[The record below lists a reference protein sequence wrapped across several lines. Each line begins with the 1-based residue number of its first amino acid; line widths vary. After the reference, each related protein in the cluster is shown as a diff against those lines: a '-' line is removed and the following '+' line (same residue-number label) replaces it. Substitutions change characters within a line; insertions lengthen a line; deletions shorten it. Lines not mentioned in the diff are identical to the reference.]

1 MTLRSAYHLAAAVIL
16 LLLSLQPARAS
27 TWTASVVDNTASATG
42 KNLSVAVDPAG
53 KLYLGYLDTS
63 TSGAPYLKYANNVS
77 GSWYTESLKN
87 ILPNASDASTA
98 TVYTPGGPRIMAYS
112 YNAATGRTM
121 YQAARKINGDGWQ
134 LQDIAGGINPMT
146 GAAEPV
152 MGTIASGTQT
162 GAVQYMGFTFITYNN
177 GSDNALPA
185 ERGLWYANERD
196 MRWYPFAPAG
206 SQSDLAIDGNGNV
219 HVVYADP
226 TGKLMYAK
234 NPTAAGLATTLQT
247 LAGSALVN
255 PAIAIDGNNVIH
267 VIYSYGS
274 GSNYNVWYTSKPAA
288 DGGAWST
295 PVNIGACGRTG
306 GSLTLKV
313 DGANNVHAAWYNSGT
328 SALTYAMKGGA
339 SSSFGAADTITYT
352 GASRDYGQYAA
363 LAIDQYNRVNIAFY
377 DVANTAL
384 VVATKPAPAIDAAP
398 APLLFGYTAQGSAV
412 VKSVTVTN
420 RGTTNLT
427 LSGAPTISGT
437 NASEFLVT
445 SNNGCTAGLSLA
457 PGASCSTEV
466 RFSPLSAGD
475 KSALFNVASNDPNF
489 PVKQVALKGT
499 TTQSANYTIYTAVY
513 NSSMVPDIGGT
524 ISPSGAVSAAG
535 GLNKTFTITP
545 NPGYLIAGV
554 YLDGTG
560 PDNMGTPLGAVTSY
574 TFPEVSA
581 NHSITA
587 VFYPVV
593 PVTSWGVTTVDNTG
607 SDTGKYCS
615 MATNPANG
623 KLAIGYLDN
632 SAATPVLKL
641 ATNASGSWSASQTV
655 PIPNVTNAG
664 TATVYTPAGPRVMAY
679 TYDPVAL
686 KRKYVSA
693 RKWSD
698 LNPLNYA
705 GAPFYVSVDANNWQ
719 LQDIAGGVDPM
730 GNPQPA
736 ISNTTTDTF
745 TGAVQFCQGSPC
757 SMTNS
762 NTFISYTDG
771 YNLWYA
777 NERDMYYHE
786 FEPTAP
792 QAGAG
797 KQSDLALDSL
807 GNIHI
812 VYYNP
817 TNGSHGRLMYAENPT
832 AQESGFVTSTL
843 TDTTVSSPAI
853 TVDNNDLLHV
863 VYVDANKR
871 LQYINKQ
878 AATGG
883 TWSAPY
889 DLGPV
894 GSAGA
899 FTSIKANG
907 LDIVHV
913 AFYSNNG
920 GGTGQLMYAQRSP
933 NGVWT
938 TPAAVPDSGSTNYG
952 QYSALVVDA
961 NHNVNIAFYD
971 VTNTALKVATKL
983 LPVISATPNP
993 AAFGSV
999 AINASTT
1006 KTVTVTNAGQYNLSV
1021 GSATITGTDAT
1032 QFSITANGCAGVSLA
1047 PAASCSITMN
1057 FTAASAGAKSALLH
1071 IPSNDPYAADKQVSL
1086 SGSGVSSYVIHA
1098 SASAGGSITPSGDV
1112 NVAAGACQNFTTT
1125 PDNGFTFGDFQVD
1138 GAWQN
1143 SASSTFTLCPAN
1155 GDHTIYAF
1163 FKSPFRIMGTQE
1175 YYGSLQAAYQ
1185 ASFSGSV
1192 IQSLAVST
1200 LEDLLLDADR
1210 SVTVRGGYDSQFQ
1223 NQTGSTQLHSLT
1235 INSGE
1240 AVLEG
1245 LVLQ

>member
-63 TSGAPYLKYANNVS
+63 NSGAPYLKYANNVS

-112 YNAATGRTM
+112 YNSATGRTM
-121 YQAARKINGDGWQ
+121 YQGARKINGDGWQ
-134 LQDIAGGINPMT
+134 LQDIGGGISPLDGSTQEAMT
-146 GAAEPV
+146 A
-152 MGTIASGTQT
+152 IATGTQT
-162 GAVQYMGFTFITYNN
+162 GAVQYMGFTFITFNN
-177 GSDNALPA
+177 GNKLK
-185 ERGLWYANERD
+185 YANERD
-196 MRWYPFAPAG
+196 MAWYEFSATG
-206 SQSDLAIDGNGNV
+206 VQSDLAIDGTGNV
-219 HVVYADP
+219 HVVYAD
-226 TGKLMYAK
+226 TNGKLMYAK
-234 NPTAAGLATTLQT
+234 NPTAAGQATVLQALT
-247 LAGSALVN
+247 GSALVN

-267 VIYSYGS
+267 VVYSYGS
-274 GSNYNVWYTSKPAA
+274 GSNYNVWYTYKPA
-288 DGGAWST
+288 DGGSWSA
-295 PVNIGACGRTG
+295 PANIGACGRTG
-306 GSLTLKV
+306 GSLTLKA

-328 SALTYAMKGGA
+328 SALTYAMKGAA

-377 DVANTAL
+377 DAASTAL
-384 VVATKPAPAIDAAP
+384 MVATKPAPAIDAAP
-398 APLLFGYTAQGSAV
+398 SPLLFGYTAQGSAA
-412 VKSVTVTN
+412 VKNVTVTN

-427 LSGAPTISGT
+427 LSGVPSISGA

-445 SNNGCTAGLSLA
+445 SNNTCTAGVSLA
-457 PGASCSTEV
+457 PGAPPCSTEV
-466 RFSPLSAGD
+466 RFSPVSAGD
-475 KSALFNVASNDPNF
+475 KSAVLTFASNDPNF
-489 PVKQVALKGT
+489 PAKQVTLKGT

-513 NSSMVPDIGGT
+513 NTSMVPDIGGT

-545 NPGYLIAGV
+545 NPGYLIANV
-554 YLDGTG
+554 YVDGTG
-560 PDNMGTPLGAVTSY
+560 PGNMGTPLGAVTSY

-587 VFYPVV
+587 IFYPVV
-593 PVTSWGVTTVDNTG
+593 PVTSWGVTTIDNTG

-615 MATNPANG
+615 MATNPENG

-698 LNPLNYA
+698 LNPASYA

-719 LQDIAGGVDPM
+719 LQDIAGGLDPM

-786 FEPTAP
+786 FEPTLP

-832 AQESGFVTSTL
+832 AQESGFTTSTL

-863 VYVDANKR
+863 VFVDANKH

-883 TWSAPY
+883 AWSAPY

-913 AFYSNNG
+913 AYYSNNG

-938 TPAAVPDSGSTNYG
+938 TPAAVPDSGSANYG
-952 QYSALVVDA
+952 QYTALVVDQ
-961 NHNVNIAFYD
+961 NHNVNIAYYD

-983 LPVISATPNP
+983 LPVISTTPNP
-993 AAFGSV
+993 VAFGAVS
-999 AINASTT
+999 INASATR
-1006 KTVTVTNAGQYNLSV
+1006 TVTVTNAGQYNLSV
-1021 GSATITGTDAT
+1021 GSATVTGADAA

-1047 PAASCSITMN
+1047 PAASCGITMS
-1057 FTAASAGAKSALLH
+1057 FTPASAGAKSALLH
-1071 IPSNDPYAADKQVSL
+1071 IPSNDPYAADRQVTL

-1112 NVAAGACQNFTTT
+1112 IVAAGGCQSFTTT
-1125 PDNGFTFGDFQVD
+1125 PASGFSFGDFQVD

-1143 SASSTFTLCPAN
+1143 GASTTFSFCPVN

-1175 YYGSLQAAYQ
+1175 YYGTLQAAYQ

-1192 IQSLAVST
+1192 IQGLAVNT

-1210 SVTVRGGYDSQFQ
+1210 SVTVSGGYDGQFQ
-1223 NQTGSTQLHSLT
+1223 NQTGVTQLHSLT
-1235 INSGE
+1235 IQSGE